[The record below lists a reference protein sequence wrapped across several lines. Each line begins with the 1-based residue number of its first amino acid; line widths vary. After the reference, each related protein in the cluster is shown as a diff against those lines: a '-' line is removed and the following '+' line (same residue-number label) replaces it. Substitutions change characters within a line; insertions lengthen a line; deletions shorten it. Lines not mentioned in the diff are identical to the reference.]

1 MSSAYSNGTAIENV
15 SVGRRSRS
23 RRFSPDGRERDER
36 FFLPVGRASV
46 RMTPVF
52 VVGIVPSEDSERC
65 PAGLDDATEVDVTP
79 LVGGPSLGLPIECR
93 WRLPDRRR
101 LPPCRAI
108 DDDRSPRAG
117 SRYRRFV
124 LRARWK
130 NCAAFSLLRFFL
142 DTLVDLHVGGKMF
155 LAIK

>member
-1 MSSAYSNGTAIENV
+1 MSSVYLNGTAIEIV

-52 VVGIVPSEDSERC
+52 LVGIVPSEDSERC
-65 PAGLDDATEVDVTP
+65 PAGFDAATEGDVTP
-79 LVGGPSLGLPIECR
+79 LVGGPSLGLPSECR

-108 DDDRSPRAG
+108 DDDRNLQAG

-130 NCAAFSLLRFFL
+130 NCAASLLRFFL
-142 DTLVDLHVGGKMF
+142 FDTLVDLHVGRKLF
-155 LAIK
+155 LAVK